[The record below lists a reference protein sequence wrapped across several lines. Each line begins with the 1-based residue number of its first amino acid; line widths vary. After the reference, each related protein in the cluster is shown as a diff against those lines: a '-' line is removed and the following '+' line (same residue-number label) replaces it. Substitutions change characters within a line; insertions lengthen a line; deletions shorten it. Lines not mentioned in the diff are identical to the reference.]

1 MSRSSDSD
9 VPPSPEPAD
18 DHDSIIPGLEPVQPD
33 RQDLA
38 PGADMAASGDLG
50 PRKGGRGWML
60 AFAGGGVALVVVAAV
75 LVLSHHGGQPGT
87 AAAGTGQATTAP
99 GQARAAAGQSP
110 QSRQSAPASQ
120 AGALPSAPNG
130 ASVTTTGRGSTS
142 QPPPAHTGS
151 TPATPV
157 AAPTTIRP
165 PRSQPP
171 AAPVDPGT
179 SGELPPLAE
188 PPASPTDP
196 PNPAPPVPADRTVSV
211 SRGPAIQP
219 ATGTCTGGV
228 VCYSFNVSVA
238 DFPAHAAL
246 AYTCADGGG
255 VWWGP
260 TSTVNSGT
268 IVTNSSGE
276 ASFITYC
283 VHPLDGATIT
293 INVGGGGLSASGKYT
308 TQR

>member
-33 RQDLA
+33 RSDLA
-38 PGADMAASGDLG
+38 PGADMAAPGDPA
-50 PRKGGRGWML
+50 PRQGGRGWML
-60 AFAGGGVALVVVAAV
+60 AFTAGGVALVVVVAV
-75 LVLSHHGGQPGT
+75 LVLSRHGGQPGT
-87 AAAGTGQATTAP
+87 VAAGTGQATTAP
-99 GQARAAAGQSP
+99 GQAGAAAGRSP
-110 QSRQSAPASQ
+110 QSRQSAAVSP

-130 ASVTTTGRGSTS
+130 VSVTATGRGSTS
-142 QPPPAHTGS
+142 QPPPVHTGS
-151 TPATPV
+151 THAT
-157 AAPTTIRP
+157 APTTIGP
-165 PRSQPP
+165 PRSHSP

-196 PNPAPPVPADRTVSV
+196 PNPVPPVPADRTVSV
-211 SRGPAIQP
+211 SRGPAIQS
-219 ATGTCTGGV
+219 ATGTCDGGV
-228 VCYSFNVSVA
+228 VCYSFNVSIA